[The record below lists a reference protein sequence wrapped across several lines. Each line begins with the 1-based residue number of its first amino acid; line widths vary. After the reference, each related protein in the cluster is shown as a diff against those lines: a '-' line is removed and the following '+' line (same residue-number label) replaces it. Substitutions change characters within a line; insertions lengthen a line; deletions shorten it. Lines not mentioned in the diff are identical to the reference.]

1 LDKLLT
7 EDSVRQ
13 LMRQNKLANQ
23 DQLTLP
29 RGTILTPA
37 ARSFLGEHQI
47 KIKQTN
53 ATSAQMKVQAKEAA
67 KPNRWLESANVVIP
81 PVDFNQLSRLGT
93 PLIRLQSTLRQ
104 QVLLLLTLLSEQSE
118 EIDQSVVT
126 ELVEFVNSLLTKT
139 FDQILTNEDCATDQ
153 LKLTSMKLVQ
163 PKMLVVQQLQS
174 SVGDVAAVLGD
185 YVRVQPEL
193 QQSAYY
199 KAIVQ
204 WQMMIQTWT
213 QTILESR

>member
-1 LDKLLT
+1 
-7 EDSVRQ
+7 
-13 LMRQNKLANQ
+13 MRQNKLANQ

-47 KIKQTN
+47 KINQTN
-53 ATSAQMKVQAKEAA
+53 ATSAQMEVRAKEAA
-67 KPNRWLESANVVIP
+67 RPNSWLETVNVVIP
-81 PVDFNQLSRLGT
+81 PVDFNQLSRFGT
-93 PLIRLQSTLRQ
+93 PLVRLQTVLRKQ
-104 QVLLLLTLLSEQSE
+104 LLLLLTLLRKQSE
-118 EIDQSVVT
+118 DIDQTVVT

-139 FDQILTNEDCATDQ
+139 FDQILTNDDCPTDQ
-153 LKLTSMKLVQ
+153 LKLAEIKLVK
-163 PKMLVVQQLQS
+163 PETLVVQQLLNS
-174 SVGDVAAVLGD
+174 ISEIAIVLGE

-193 QQSAYY
+193 QQSTYY
-199 KAIVQ
+199 QAIVK